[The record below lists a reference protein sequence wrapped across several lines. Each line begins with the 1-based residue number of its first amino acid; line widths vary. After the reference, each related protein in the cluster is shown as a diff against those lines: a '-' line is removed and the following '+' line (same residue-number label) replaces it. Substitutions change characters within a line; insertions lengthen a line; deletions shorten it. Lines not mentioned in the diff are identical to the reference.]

1 MKKLLGLL
9 FVTTF
14 FTINGISAQGF
25 RGNEQPQNHQKKG
38 QGKEKIRALYIAY
51 ITQSID
57 LSDYEAERF
66 WPVHNQFDKAM
77 RSHPFN
83 DDNEI
88 EKEEFALQIK
98 KKYKPQFA
106 AIIGIERTNRFF
118 KKDREFRDKLIEKL
132 RDKRLNN
139 KRRNEN

>member
-1 MKKLLGLL
+1 MKKLLGLF
-9 FVTTF
+9 FVITC
-14 FTINGISAQGF
+14 FTINGVSAQGF
-25 RGNEQPQNHQKKG
+25 DGNPQPQNHQKKG

-57 LSDYEAERF
+57 LSSNEAERF

-77 RSHPFN
+77 RAYQFN

-88 EKEEFALQIK
+88 EKEEYALQIK
-98 KKYKPQFA
+98 KKYKQKFA
-106 AIIGIERTNRFF
+106 AIIGFERTNRFF